1 MRGNERR
8 GMILMGALVLLFIL
22 STLVS
27 AAAVSVRVSYKADRR
42 FSRTSL
48 LGHAVDAG
56 VARARARISADGPEP
71 LDFEGTLQEAS
82 FQIPG
87 QRVGEDRY
95 RLQVVSSDQAGQKA
109 RCRVTLR
116 VESRQNHHAT
126 RVLRYEEPGI
136 REATF
141 QTE

>member
-8 GMILMGALVLLFIL
+8 GMILIGALVLLFIL

-27 AAAVSVRVSYKADRR
+27 AAAVSVRVSYKADKR

-56 VARARARISADGPEP
+56 VAWARARISTGGPEP

-82 FQIPG
+82 FEVRGKP
-87 QRVGEDRY
+87 VGENKY
-95 RLQVVSSDQAGQKA
+95 SLHVVSSDDAGQKA

-116 VESRQNHHAT
+116 VESRQSHHAT

-141 QTE
+141 PTE